1 MCGEQRGHRLGVC
14 RATHARKHT
23 RTQRKLRE
31 HLDVCHLPRGSH
43 LVYTL
48 VQEGGSSL
56 PGCATFMLACA
67 AGRGWRTEQTG
78 ESVQN
83 RMTHFA
89 GIKCLSKHG
98 YCDLGQETRGNA
110 HHRLPPRAPL
120 SGHTQLL
127 DLPAERKRML
137 TDGSQAFREYN
148 FSTFIKEKIK

>member
-1 MCGEQRGHRLGVC
+1 MLCGEQRGHRLGAC

-31 HLDVCHLPRGSH
+31 HLDMCHLPRGSH
-43 LVYTL
+43 LVYTH

-83 RMTHFA
+83 QMTHFA

-110 HHRLPPRAPL
+110 HHRLPPPPTPPGQPYQVTHSCLIYPPNESECSPTVSR
-120 SGHTQLL
+120 H
-127 DLPAERKRML
+127 
-137 TDGSQAFREYN
+137 
-148 FSTFIKEKIK
+148 